1 MIKIIFILV
10 LLVLL
15 FLILNYACITESFT
29 NEEYVLPKNI
39 YCFWHDA
46 DDKLMNTFIDNWKK
60 KTSSGWQIHFINNTN
75 INNYVSKEF
84 LEKYDELETFRF
96 SDFLRLELLKN
107 NGGVWIDISTALV
120 NGRFL
125 DQYYE
130 EMIENK
136 YDICIYEFKLRTVVE
151 SEPYLEN
158 WFFMAPK
165 NSKFITDL
173 YNEFERGR
181 KMNFVV
187 YKKDVLKPSGINLK
201 NTIRDDDYYTY
212 LMQHAIIHY
221 LLKTGN
227 KYNINKKSADE
238 SFFKLHNSVSWNNE
252 EIINIFL
259 NNNDWTNYYAIKFG
273 SKQRQLIKNEE
284 EFIKRIDSL

>member
-1 MIKIIFILV
+1 MIKIILILV
-10 LLVLL
+10 LF
-15 FLILNYACITESFT
+15 FLIFNYDIEHFT
-29 NEEYVLPKNI
+29 NEEYVLPKVI
-39 YCFWHDA
+39 YCYWHDS
-46 DDKLMNTFIDNWKK
+46 DNKLMNTFVNNWKK
-60 KTSSGWQIHFINNTN
+60 KLSNEWKVQFITNDN

-84 LEKYDELETFRF
+84 LEKYNDLETFRF

-107 NGGVWIDISTALV
+107 NGGVWMDISTALV
-120 NGRFL
+120 NGNFL

-136 YDICIYEFKLRTVVE
+136 YDICIYEFKLRTVIE

-221 LLKTGN
+221 LLKIGN
-227 KYNINKKSADE
+227 KYNINKKLADD
-238 SFFKLHNSVSWNNE
+238 SFFKLHNLVSWNNQ
-252 EIINIFL
+252 EIIDSFIR
-259 NNNDWTNYYAIKFG
+259 NNDFKF
-273 SKQRQLIKNEE
+273 
-284 EFIKRIDSL
+284 